1 MPADEI
7 RTGDVA
13 VPPTPSIDD
22 SHPLV
27 AEDVIATYVADAVRY
42 VPGVTQLHGTAWQEL
57 SKKVHI
63 AAPHKGVAIREVV
76 PGEIEVDVHVSVAWC
91 TVIPE
96 LAAAVQIA
104 VAQKVNTMFDLTVRK
119 TTVFVDEVDAPP
131 ELG

>member
-1 MPADEI
+1 MPTDE
-7 RTGDVA
+7 TLPGDMA
-13 VPPTPSIDD
+13 VPPTPLAED

-27 AEDVIATYVADAVRY
+27 AEDVIATYVANAVRC

-57 SKKVHI
+57 STKVHI
-63 AAPHKGVAIREVV
+63 AAPRKGVAIREVA

-96 LAAAVQIA
+96 MAAAVQTT
-104 VAQKVNTMFDLTVRK
+104 VAQTVSKMLDLTVRK